1 MEIVAYKGRPFSV
14 FVDEFLSYFALL
26 YCHVVDMYI
35 YQNSQKIQ
43 PTGSMSSVLTVL
55 LRRDP
60 PLSFRR
66 ILL

>member
-1 MEIVAYKGRPFSV
+1 METFAYKGSPFSV
-14 FVDEFLSYFALL
+14 FVDDFLSHFALL
-26 YCHVVDMYI
+26 QCHVVDMYT

-43 PTGSMSSVLTVL
+43 PTGPMSSVLTVL

-60 PLSFRR
+60 PLSFRG